1 MGTYLKGT
9 TVLIIE
15 PDIDS
20 ALDLQDHL
28 ADEGAIV
35 VTAYRKERAL
45 DLVQRATLMG
55 VVIECSVYEEVAELR
70 IRLRERNIPHV
81 VHRRA
86 APIAAVVAELRAVV
100 NPTVTVAIDR
110 VTKLAQVGPRDAD
123 CFGGAWH

>member
-1 MGTYLKGT
+1 MDTHLKGT

-28 ADEGAIV
+28 ANEGANV

-45 DLVQRATLMG
+45 DLVQRARLMG
-55 VVIECSVYEEVAELR
+55 VVIESSVYEQDAELR
-70 IRLRERNIPHV
+70 VRLRERNIPHV

-86 APIAAVVAELRAVV
+86 KPISSVIAELCAIV
-100 NPTVTVAIDR
+100 NPSVNAANARVARASVRSR
-110 VTKLAQVGPRDAD
+110 VAGP
-123 CFGGAWH
+123 FGSASH